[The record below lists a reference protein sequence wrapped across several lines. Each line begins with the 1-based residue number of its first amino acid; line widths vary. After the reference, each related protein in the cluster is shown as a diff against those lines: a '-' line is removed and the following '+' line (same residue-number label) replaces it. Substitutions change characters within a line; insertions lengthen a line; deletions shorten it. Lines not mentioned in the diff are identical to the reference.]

1 MLGILMFL
9 DPAKT
14 SPWFALSIISICLVG
29 AMSTWFS
36 GTVILPELTLRS
48 GLGESEKVWLT
59 NAVQLG
65 FVIGAIVLAFFN
77 LSDSMPLILLIAFSC
92 TLAAIAN
99 LLLIWTDTPLSII
112 AVRLLTGVALSGVY
126 PSVVKLIA
134 TWFQKSRGVAM
145 GVIIGALT
153 LGSAAPH
160 FFRAMTPDTDWL
172 IVIWVSSL
180 MTFLAGMI
188 LVFFVSEGPFY
199 FARTRF
205 KPSQIIQ
212 VLNNKPLALVNI
224 GYLGHMWELYAMW
237 AWILTF
243 AHFLLND
250 FDWVPFGAPEYFSF
264 FIVSIGAI
272 GCVIAGYLSDIY
284 GRCYIT
290 AALMLVSGSCAFSIG
305 FLVNT
310 SPFLV
315 GLIALLWGL
324 TIIADSGQFSA
335 AVTELSEPN
344 LVGTALTVQ
353 MAIGFGITMI
363 TIWLVPVFA
372 QLFGGFQWMFLLLA
386 PGPFIGA
393 IAMLLL
399 RRHPQSEKLALGK
412 R

>member
-1 MLGILMFL
+1 MFL

-372 QLFGGFQWMFLLLA
+372 QLFGSFQWMFLLLA
-386 PGPFIGA
+386 PGPFIVA

>member
-310 SPFLV
+310 SPFLF

-372 QLFGGFQWMFLLLA
+372 QLFGSFQWMFLLLA

>member
-1 MLGILMFL
+1 MFL

-48 GLGESEKVWLT
+48 GLGESEMVWLT

-180 MTFLAGMI
+180 LTFLAGMI

>member
-1 MLGILMFL
+1 MFL

-372 QLFGGFQWMFLLLA
+372 QLFGSFQWMFLLLA

>member
-1 MLGILMFL
+1 MFL

-48 GLGESEKVWLT
+48 GLGESEMVWLT

-188 LVFFVSEGPFY
+188 LVFFVSEGPFN

-310 SPFLV
+310 SPFLF

>member
-1 MLGILMFL
+1 MFL
-9 DPAKT
+9 DPVKT
-14 SPWFALSIISICLVG
+14 SPWFALSIISICLIG

-65 FVIGAIVLAFFN
+65 FVIGAIVVAFFN
-77 LSDSMPLILLIAFSC
+77 LSDSMPLVLLIAFSC

-99 LLLIWTDTPLSII
+99 LLLIWMDTPLSII
-112 AVRLLTGVALSGVY
+112 IVRLLTGVALSGVY
-126 PSVVKLIA
+126 PPVVKLIA
-134 TWFQKSRGVAM
+134 TWFQKSRGIAM

-160 FFRAMTPDTDWL
+160 LFRAMTLDTDWL

-188 LVFFVSEGPFY
+188 VVFFVSEGPVY

-205 KPSQIIQ
+205 KPSQIIE

-224 GYLGHMWELYAMW
+224 GYVGHMWELYAMW

-243 AHFLLND
+243 AHFSLND
-250 FDWVPFGAPEYFSF
+250 FDWIPFGTPEYFSF

-290 AALMLVSGSCAFSIG
+290 AVLMLVSGSCAFSIG

-310 SPFLV
+310 SPFLF

-335 AVTELSEPN
+335 AVTELSPPN

-353 MAIGFGITMI
+353 MAIGFGVTMI

-372 QLFGGFQWMFLLLA
+372 QLFGSFQWMFLLLA

-393 IAMLLL
+393 IAMLVL
-399 RRHPQSEKLALGK
+399 RRHPHSEKLALGK

>member
-1 MLGILMFL
+1 MFL

-188 LVFFVSEGPFY
+188 VVFFVSEGPFY

-310 SPFLV
+310 SPFLF

-363 TIWLVPVFA
+363 TIWLAPVFG
-372 QLFGGFQWMFLLLA
+372 QLFGSFQWMFLLLA

>member
-372 QLFGGFQWMFLLLA
+372 QLFGSFQWMFLLLA

>member
-188 LVFFVSEGPFY
+188 VVFFVSEGPFY

-290 AALMLVSGSCAFSIG
+290 AVLMLVSGSCAFSIG

-310 SPFLV
+310 SPFLF

-372 QLFGGFQWMFLLLA
+372 QLFGSFQWMFLLLA

>member
-1 MLGILMFL
+1 MFL

-188 LVFFVSEGPFY
+188 VVFFVSEGPFY

-212 VLNNKPLALVNI
+212 VLNNKPWALVNI

-310 SPFLV
+310 SPFLF

-363 TIWLVPVFA
+363 TIWLAPVFG
-372 QLFGGFQWMFLLLA
+372 QLFGSFQWMFLLLA

>member
-1 MLGILMFL
+1 MFL
-9 DPAKT
+9 DPVKT
-14 SPWFALSIISICLVG
+14 SPWFALSIISICLIG

-36 GTVILPELTLRS
+36 GTVILSELTLRS
-48 GLGESEKVWLT
+48 GVGESEKVWLT

-65 FVIGAIVLAFFN
+65 FVIGAIVVAFFN
-77 LSDSMPLILLIAFSC
+77 LSDSMPLVLLIAFSC

-99 LLLIWTDTPLSII
+99 LLLIWMDTPLSII
-112 AVRLLTGVALSGVY
+112 IVRLLTGVALSGVY
-126 PSVVKLIA
+126 PPVVKLIA
-134 TWFQKSRGVAM
+134 TWFQKSRGIAM

-160 FFRAMTPDTDWL
+160 LFRAMTLDTDWL

-188 LVFFVSEGPFY
+188 VVFFVSEGPVY

-224 GYLGHMWELYAMW
+224 GYVGHMWELYAMW

-243 AHFLLND
+243 AHFSLND
-250 FDWVPFGAPEYFSF
+250 FDWIPFGAPEYFSF

-290 AALMLVSGSCAFSIG
+290 AVLMLVSGSCAFSIG

-310 SPFLV
+310 SPFLF

-335 AVTELSEPN
+335 AVTELSAPN

-353 MAIGFGITMI
+353 MAIGFGVTMI

-372 QLFGGFQWMFLLLA
+372 QLFGSFQWMFLLLA

-393 IAMLLL
+393 IAMLVL
-399 RRHPQSEKLALGK
+399 RRHPHSEKLALGK

>member
-112 AVRLLTGVALSGVY
+112 AVRLLTGVVLSGVY

-290 AALMLVSGSCAFSIG
+290 AALMLVSGSCAFAIG

-310 SPFLV
+310 SPFLF

>member
-48 GLGESEKVWLT
+48 GLGESEMVWLT

-310 SPFLV
+310 SPFLF

-372 QLFGGFQWMFLLLA
+372 QLFGSFQWMFLLLA

>member
-290 AALMLVSGSCAFSIG
+290 AALMLVSGSCAFAIG

-310 SPFLV
+310 SPFLF

-372 QLFGGFQWMFLLLA
+372 QLFGSFQWMFLLLA

>member
-1 MLGILMFL
+1 MFL

-290 AALMLVSGSCAFSIG
+290 AALMLVSGSCAFAIG

-372 QLFGGFQWMFLLLA
+372 QLFGSFQWMFLLLA

>member
-1 MLGILMFL
+1 MFL

-310 SPFLV
+310 SPFLF

-363 TIWLVPVFA
+363 TIWLAPVFG
-372 QLFGGFQWMFLLLA
+372 QLFGSFQWMFLLLA

>member
-1 MLGILMFL
+1 MFL

-48 GLGESEKVWLT
+48 GLGESEMVWLT

-112 AVRLLTGVALSGVY
+112 TVRLLTGVALSGVY

-188 LVFFVSEGPFY
+188 VVFFVSEGPFY

-310 SPFLV
+310 SPFLF

-363 TIWLVPVFA
+363 TIWLVPVVA

>member
-188 LVFFVSEGPFY
+188 VVFFVSEGPFY

-250 FDWVPFGAPEYFSF
+250 FDWIPFGAPEYFSF

-290 AALMLVSGSCAFSIG
+290 AVLMLVSGSCAFSIG

-310 SPFLV
+310 SPFLF

-335 AVTELSEPN
+335 AVTELSAPN

-363 TIWLVPVFA
+363 TIWLAPVFA
-372 QLFGGFQWMFLLLA
+372 QLFGSFQWMFLLLA

-393 IAMLLL
+393 IAMLVL
-399 RRHPQSEKLALGK
+399 RRHPHSEKLALGK

>member
-1 MLGILMFL
+1 MFL
-9 DPAKT
+9 DPVKT
-14 SPWFALSIISICLVG
+14 SPWFALSIISICLIG

-65 FVIGAIVLAFFN
+65 FVIGAIVVAFFN
-77 LSDSMPLILLIAFSC
+77 LSDSMPLVLLIAFSC

-99 LLLIWTDTPLSII
+99 LLLIWMDTPLSII
-112 AVRLLTGVALSGVY
+112 IVRLLTGVALSGVY
-126 PSVVKLIA
+126 PPVVKLIA
-134 TWFQKSRGVAM
+134 TWFQKSRGIAM

-160 FFRAMTPDTDWL
+160 LFRAMTLDTDWL

-188 LVFFVSEGPFY
+188 VVFFVSEGPVY

-224 GYLGHMWELYAMW
+224 GYVGHMWELYAMW

-243 AHFLLND
+243 AHFSLND
-250 FDWVPFGAPEYFSF
+250 FDWIPFGAPEYFSF

-290 AALMLVSGSCAFSIG
+290 AVLMLVSGSCAFSIG

-310 SPFLV
+310 SPFLF

-335 AVTELSEPN
+335 AVTELSAPN

-353 MAIGFGITMI
+353 MAIGFGVTMI

-372 QLFGGFQWMFLLLA
+372 QLFGSFQWMFLLLA

-393 IAMLLL
+393 IAMLVL
-399 RRHPQSEKLALGK
+399 RRHPHSEKLALGK

>member
-1 MLGILMFL
+1 MLDILMFL

-48 GLGESEKVWLT
+48 GLGESEMVWLT

-199 FARTRF
+199 FARTRC

>member
-1 MLGILMFL
+1 MFL

-48 GLGESEKVWLT
+48 GLGEIEKVWLT

-188 LVFFVSEGPFY
+188 VVFFVSEGPFY

-310 SPFLV
+310 SPFLF

-363 TIWLVPVFA
+363 TIWLAPVFG
-372 QLFGGFQWMFLLLA
+372 QLFGSFQWMFLLLA

>member
-1 MLGILMFL
+1 MFL

-48 GLGESEKVWLT
+48 GLGEIEKVWLT

-310 SPFLV
+310 SPFLF

-363 TIWLVPVFA
+363 TIWLAPVFG
-372 QLFGGFQWMFLLLA
+372 QLFGSFQWMFLLLA

>member
-1 MLGILMFL
+1 MFL

-172 IVIWVSSL
+172 IC
-180 MTFLAGMI
+180 
-188 LVFFVSEGPFY
+188 
-199 FARTRF
+199 
-205 KPSQIIQ
+205 
-212 VLNNKPLALVNI
+212 
-224 GYLGHMWELYAMW
+224 
-237 AWILTF
+237 
-243 AHFLLND
+243 LL
-250 FDWVPFGAPEYFSF
+250 
-264 FIVSIGAI
+264 
-272 GCVIAGYLSDIY
+272 
-284 GRCYIT
+284 
-290 AALMLVSGSCAFSIG
+290 
-305 FLVNT
+305 
-310 SPFLV
+310 
-315 GLIALLWGL
+315 
-324 TIIADSGQFSA
+324 
-335 AVTELSEPN
+335 
-344 LVGTALTVQ
+344 
-353 MAIGFGITMI
+353 
-363 TIWLVPVFA
+363 
-372 QLFGGFQWMFLLLA
+372 
-386 PGPFIGA
+386 
-393 IAMLLL
+393 
-399 RRHPQSEKLALGK
+399 
-412 R
+412 

>member
-1 MLGILMFL
+1 MFL

-112 AVRLLTGVALSGVY
+112 AVRLLTGVVLSGVY

-180 MTFLAGMI
+180 MTFLAGMV